1 MVLDDAL
8 PIALVGLSGAGKS
21 TVAPLIAARLGISAI
36 DLDAAVEEAGG
47 ASVAA
52 LFVAEGEAAFRD
64 REEKALERALQRGP
78 CVIACGGGLVLRA
91 RARAA
96 LRARCRTV
104 WLEVPPVMAAERTNS
119 GGGDRPLLAGGEA
132 GARLAELLE
141 ARAGFY
147 AEVAAVRVAT
157 AGRSPAEVAACVC
170 RALGVDEEHRGRP
183 CA

>member
-78 CVIACGGGLVLRA
+78 CVIACGGGLVSPRA
-91 RARAA
+91 DEVYGA
-96 LRARCRTV
+96 LF
-104 WLEVPPVMAAERTNS
+104 
-119 GGGDRPLLAGGEA
+119 GGERIFFGQYN
-132 GARLAELLE
+132 GATP
-141 ARAGFY
+141 G
-147 AEVAAVRVAT
+147 
-157 AGRSPAEVAACVC
+157 
-170 RALGVDEEHRGRP
+170 
-183 CA
+183 